1 MTDLDPVTATIRR
14 LDCERIAQRAAELL
28 RRRFGD
34 PGVVSRKGEVESL
47 RFDLVTEVDVLAE
60 KLVLAGIAEVAPD
73 AYVLAEEGGLTTPT
87 GEPVEILPSDASELW
102 IVDPLDG
109 TINFAHDIPHFAVSV
124 ACWRDGRPYA
134 GAIVD
139 PMVGE
144 LFSVEVGGPDGDVA
158 FKDGEPVRMADPD
171 GAANAIVY
179 IGSSVRRQPEVIS
192 RFRGCRQL
200 ASACLALAWT
210 GVGRTGAYLQQGGLN
225 PWDWAV
231 GVPFVLAAGGVVSD
245 ADGGEWVGPLTAP
258 TGLVAAAPSVHVD
271 LTELLG
277 VDA

>member
-1 MTDLDPVTATIRR
+1 MNSPARR
-14 LDCERIAQRAAELL
+14 GDCERIAHRAAELL
-28 RRRFGD
+28 RSRFGD
-34 PGVVSRKGEVESL
+34 PGVISRKGEGESL

-60 KLVLAGIAEVAPD
+60 QLVLEGIAEVAPS
-73 AYVLAEEGGLTTPT
+73 AFVLAEEGGLTTPT
-87 GEPVEILPSDASELW
+87 GEPVDVLPDDAEELW

-124 ACWRDGRPYA
+124 ACWRDGQPFA

-144 LFSVEVGGPDGDVA
+144 TFSVEVGGPDGDVA
-158 FKDGEPVRMADPD
+158 FKDGEPVRMMDPD
-171 GAANAIVY
+171 GAGNAIVY
-179 IGSSVRRQPEVIS
+179 IGSSVRRQPDVIA

-231 GVPFVLAAGGVVSD
+231 GVPFVIAAGGVVTD
-245 ADGGEWVGPLTAP
+245 ADGGEWRSPLTAP
-258 TGLVAAAPSVHVD
+258 TGLVAAAPSVHAD
-271 LTELLG
+271 LAELLHS
-277 VDA
+277 